1 MDNQNTVG
9 TQFRALRIIHIALC
23 VGVLLILSVFR
34 YLVKQESDVVPD
46 KNLIVEILGVA
57 IGFVC
62 VIAARFLFF
71 VRTKAGLSV
80 VTLKEKINIFRGA
93 FILQMALLEGVF
105 KGNVGF
111 RVHAERRAVR
121 QAHDR
126 VETQPGL
133 THRHGGGLV
142 HDEAQMRGARMGHC
156 RVPAEVVSCP
166 LYDRAG

>member
-93 FILQMALLEGVF
+93 FILQMALLEGAAILNLVF
-105 KGNVGF
+105 YFLTKNDLHFFIALGILLLMIF
-111 RVHAERRAVR
+111 RRPTRVMAAMVLFNSMEDK
-121 QAHDR
+121 QAIYD
-126 VETQPGL
+126 
-133 THRHGGGLV
+133 
-142 HDEAQMRGARMGHC
+142 DN
-156 RVPAEVVSCP
+156 SP
-166 LYDRAG
+166 L

>member
-93 FILQMALLEGVF
+93 FILQMALLEGAAILNLVF
-105 KGNVGF
+105 YFLTKNDLHFFIALGILLLMIF
-111 RVHAERRAVR
+111 RRPTRVMAAMVLFNSMEDK
-121 QAHDR
+121 QAIYNDN
-126 VETQPGL
+126 
-133 THRHGGGLV
+133 
-142 HDEAQMRGARMGHC
+142 
-156 RVPAEVVSCP
+156 SP
-166 LYDRAG
+166 L

>member
-46 KNLIVEILGVA
+46 KNLIFEILGVA

-93 FILQMALLEGVF
+93 FILQMALLEGAAILNLVF
-105 KGNVGF
+105 YFLTKNDLHFFIALGILLLMIF
-111 RVHAERRAVR
+111 RRPTRVMAAMVLFNSMEDK
-121 QAHDR
+121 QAIYD
-126 VETQPGL
+126 
-133 THRHGGGLV
+133 
-142 HDEAQMRGARMGHC
+142 DN
-156 RVPAEVVSCP
+156 SP
-166 LYDRAG
+166 L

>member
-23 VGVLLILSVFR
+23 VGVLLLLSVFR

-71 VRTKAGLSV
+71 VRTKAALSV

-93 FILQMALLEGVF
+93 FILQMALLEGAAILNLVF
-105 KGNVGF
+105 YFLTKNDLHFFIALGILLLMIF
-111 RVHAERRAVR
+111 RRPTRVMAAMVLFNSMEDK
-121 QAHDR
+121 QAIYDDN
-126 VETQPGL
+126 L
-133 THRHGGGLV
+133 
-142 HDEAQMRGARMGHC
+142 
-156 RVPAEVVSCP
+156 P
-166 LYDRAG
+166 L